1 MHRFLNIIYIRA
13 MGLRINW
20 DALGISTSL
29 ACAIHCAI
37 LPLVLSSLPIFGV
50 NIVDNIFLEY
60 FMIVLAFTIGMYS
73 LWHGYKR
80 HHHSYIPLMIFS
92 VGIVFLIAKQI
103 WHSQQIIFL
112 SIAVLL
118 IVSAHLRN
126 FRLCRIHNHAH
137 STDCNH

>member
-1 MHRFLNIIYIRA
+1 
-13 MGLRINW
+13 MGFRINW
-20 DALGISTSL
+20 DALGISASL

-37 LPLVLSSLPIFGV
+37 LPLVLSSLPIFGI
-50 NIVDNIFLEY
+50 NIVDNLFLEY
-60 FMIVLAFTIGMYS
+60 FMIVLAFSIGMYS

-80 HHHSYIPLMIFS
+80 HHHSYIPLMVFS

-103 WHSQQIIFL
+103 WHSQQIIL
-112 SIAVLL
+112 LAIAVLL

-126 FRLCRIHNHAH
+126 LRLCRLHNHAH